1 VSILVA
7 ISALKR
13 LQSGTNDS
21 GIGVRS
27 SAHIVSSI
35 SLTGVSA
42 NLTEWLLGVIVVV
55 GVSRKCGHLIV
66 VVVVVVNLKALKGG
80 GYILLYLSF
89 LVK

>member
-42 NLTEWLLGVIVVV
+42 NLTEWLLGVIVV
-55 GVSRKCGHLIV
+55 GVSRKCGHLI
-66 VVVVVVNLKALKGG
+66 VVVVNLKALKGG